1 MCRRAVVGGV
11 EHLEVQR
18 VAEIAEECGI
28 SVREA
33 ARRLILNTG
42 IAAIEGTSL
51 EESVLMHGVISMQQE
66 ETRDLFERYL
76 GEDFGG
82 SLN

>member
-1 MCRRAVVGGV
+1 VNLNKNDTAY
-11 EHLEVQR
+11 LAQF
-18 VAEIAEECGI
+18 AEECGI